1 MLDKKTKSSIHS
13 LFASILVLV
22 LASCASSTP
31 PPVPQEQPRTVELVR
46 AQGTV
51 EQPLNISV
59 VAFDTG
65 LDRQGEE
72 SNRVFAPL
80 RIAEARYLPFV
91 LRETLVEA
99 GHWGAVRVV
108 PELDPTAEILVSAEI
123 LMSNGIELQLA
134 VRAWDSRGRQ
144 WINRIYKDLAIDH
157 AYDYDIDSNVE
168 PFQDLFNEIANDLYR
183 VRQKQSTKDLSN
195 ILDTSMLRYAVAL
208 SPRAFGEFLE
218 VNDEGLIEMSGL
230 PARDD
235 VMYVRAKSIRDS
247 EYEFIDI
254 MDEQFENFYKK
265 MRQTYSYWRQYS
277 YELIIY
283 NNKIEHESASGGRRR
298 RGSWSD
304 LDDVY
309 RAYKES
315 KMNEDEL
322 RELASSFDSEITPT
336 VTKLEGIVVK
346 LTGSLESQYG
356 EWRSL
361 LQKIYA
367 EERGSLE
374 CKGCF

>member
-1 MLDKKTKSSIHS
+1 MLAKKTGRLIYF
-13 LFASILVLV
+13 LIASILVVV
-22 LASCASSTP
+22 LTSCASTAP
-31 PPVPQEQPRTVELVR
+31 PPIPQQRAKTIELIKAQR
-46 AQGTV
+46 ATDQA
-51 EQPLNISV
+51 LNVSV
-59 VAFDTG
+59 VAFDSG
-65 LDRQGEE
+65 IDRQGEKK
-72 SNRVFAPL
+72 NRVFAPL
-80 RIAEARYLPFV
+80 RTAEAKYLPFV

-108 PELDPTAEILVSAEI
+108 PQLDPTAEILVSAEI

-134 VRAWDSRGRQ
+134 VRAWDSTGRQ
-144 WINRIYKDLAIDH
+144 WINRIYTDLAIDH

-168 PFQDLFNEIANDLYR
+168 PFQDLFNEIANDLYM
-183 VRQKQSTKDLSN
+183 VRQEQSTKDLSN

-208 SPRAFGEFLE
+208 SPKAFGEFLE
-218 VNDEGLIEMSGL
+218 INDDGLIEMSGL

-265 MRQTYSYWRQYS
+265 MQQTYSYWRQYS

-283 NNKIEHESASGGRRR
+283 NNKIEQESATGGRRR

-356 EWRSL
+356 EWRNL

-367 EERGSLE
+367 EERGVE
-374 CKGCF
+374 